1 MPLGGATSTN
11 IGTSGAQR
19 RAPYGGRGGHTRR
32 SQLHAGATVAIAIGF
47 SVVVGNESTMTK
59 IVVDGSSRT
68 GHVRGVGLVQ
78 RRQ

>member
-19 RAPYGGRGGHTRR
+19 RAPYGGRGHTRQ

-47 SVVVGNESTMTK
+47 SIVVGNESTMTK

-68 GHVRGVGLVQ
+68 GHVRGVGLVR